1 MPSVGESQ
9 DRGAGVDR
17 LVSKGRGDG
26 IGGLWRKGDNIWNVN
41 EEKNLIKNFKK
52 LETTQMFINQ
62 RMDTENVVYLQNAI
76 LLSY

>member
-1 MPSVGESQ
+1 VGRRAGQGEGIEDFQ
-9 DRGAGVDR
+9 D
-17 LVSKGRGDG
+17 S
-26 IGGLWRKGDNIWNVN
+26 IWNVN

>member
-26 IGGLWRKGDNIWNVN
+26 IGGFWRKG
-41 EEKNLIKNFKK
+41 
-52 LETTQMFINQ
+52 Q
-62 RMDTENVVYLQNAI
+62 RHQTDKVCE
-76 LLSY
+76 LLHSIAYAGVPE